1 MLHKLR
7 YTHPAIAATA
17 LVVISVALLSMIIV
31 MFGWLRTSEFAKAT
45 GIADTANRAYAFRQ
59 ALYWSGRAMLH
70 HDAENT
76 AMPIRA
82 YGTIAGLTPKGL
94 VVIQI
99 YSGSEIQTRD
109 VRLADVK
116 MANPD
121 QYAQEILAVRDMNA
135 EFDIYSPSE
144 EVVVWMNRQPWNVHL
159 IISGAMHPD
168 ERPPTNIV
176 DKAFAE
182 YYWRLTTGENPK

>member
-1 MLHKLR
+1 MLNKLR
-7 YTHPAIAATA
+7 YTHPAVATA
-17 LVVISVALLSMIIV
+17 TLITVLIILISMLIV

-45 GIADTANRAYAFRQ
+45 GIADSANRAYALRE

-70 HDAENT
+70 HEADNSAT
-76 AMPIRA
+76 MPVRV
-82 YGTIAGLTPKGL
+82 YGTIAGLTEKGL
-94 VVIQI
+94 IVAKI
-99 YSGSEIQTRD
+99 YEGAEIQTRD

-116 MANPD
+116 LANPA
-121 QYAQEILAVRDMNA
+121 QYAQEVLAVRDMNA

-144 EVVVWMNRQPWNVHL
+144 EVVVWMNRKPWNVHL
-159 IISGAMHPD
+159 IVCGAMHPD

-182 YYWRLTTGENPK
+182 YYWRLTKGE